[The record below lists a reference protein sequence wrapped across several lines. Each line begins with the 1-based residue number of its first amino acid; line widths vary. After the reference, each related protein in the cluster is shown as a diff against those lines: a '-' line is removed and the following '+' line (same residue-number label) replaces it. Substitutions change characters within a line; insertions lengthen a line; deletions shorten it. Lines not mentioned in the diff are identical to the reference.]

1 MTADVKLRQIN
12 RILIANRGEIAVRIE
27 RTCRALGIATVAV
40 YSDADARALHVLE
53 ADQAVHIGPASLAES
68 YLNIEAIIEAA
79 IESDADALHPGYGL
93 LSENPDLADACEN
106 AGIIFIGPSAE
117 AMRSM
122 GDKSVAR
129 KLVGK
134 HGVPT
139 IRGYEGKEQA
149 PAALAKRAAKIGY
162 PVMIKASAGGGGRGM
177 RLVEDKAQFE
187 KAAESARSEAE
198 RSFGDGRLIL
208 ERAIRGGRHVE
219 VQVLGDEHGGL
230 VHLGERDCS
239 VQRRHQK
246 VIEESPSPAVDDEL
260 RGRMTEAALAVARA
274 VDYTSAGTVEFMLD
288 AEGEF
293 YFLEMNTRLQVEHGV
308 TELRTGLDIVRRQIA
323 IARGEKLPFAQDD
336 IEFEG
341 HAMECRIYAED
352 PLRGYAPSPGR
363 IDRFDVPQGE
373 GIRNDVGTYAGDE
386 ITTDYDPMMAKV
398 LTWGRD
404 RDQAIERMQYALSNY
419 RVGGVRTNLPLL
431 RAVLWDPVFRTGGA
445 TTSFLD
451 EELVPGTLAMAVTP
465 HVLIAAFGFCLISGR
480 DADPWLALGPLRAG
494 GAARVNIKHGDRVYA
509 VEGQR
514 VAGSSNKWR
523 VKAGNFRER
532 TVRFAVAPG
541 SHMVLEEAD
550 ETTPLH
556 VRWVESGGME
566 VNLGG
571 SRYSLSLAGLERLRT
586 ESTRRQHGLTAPM
599 PALVLKVLVRPG
611 QVVRSR
617 ETLIVLEAM
626 KMEHAIEA
634 PYDGTVKDVHVKEG
648 SRVKEGTVL
657 IELEQDG
664 A

>member
-1 MTADVKLRQIN
+1 MR
-12 RILIANRGEIAVRIE
+12 
-27 RTCRALGIATVAV
+27 
-40 YSDADARALHVLE
+40 
-53 ADQAVHIGPASLAES
+53 IGPARLADS

-79 IESDADALHPGYGL
+79 IESDAHALHPGYGL
-93 LSENPDLADACEN
+93 LSENPDLADACES

-117 AMRSM
+117 AMRAM
-122 GDKSVAR
+122 GDKAAAR
-129 KLVGK
+129 KLVVK

-139 IRGYEGKEQA
+139 IPGYEGKGQDPE
-149 PAALAKRAAKIGY
+149 ALAKRAAKIGY

-177 RLVEDKAQFE
+177 RVVEDDAGFV
-187 KAAESARSEAE
+187 KAAESARREAK
-198 RSFGDGRLIL
+198 RAFGDGRLIL
-208 ERAIRGGRHVE
+208 ERAITGGRHVE
-219 VQVLGDEHGGL
+219 VQLLGDEHGNL

-246 VIEESPSPAVDDEL
+246 VVEESPSPVVDDEL
-260 RGRMTEAALAVARA
+260 RRRMAEAALAVARA
-274 VDYTSAGTVEFMLD
+274 VSYASAGTVEFMLD
-288 AEGEF
+288 ASGEL

-308 TELRTGLDIVRRQIA
+308 TELRTGLDLVRRQIA
-323 IARGEKLPFAQDD
+323 IARGEKLPFTQEE

-341 HAMECRIYAED
+341 HAIECRIYAED
-352 PLRGYAPSPGR
+352 PLKGYAPSPGR
-363 IDRFDVPQGE
+363 LDRFDVPQGE

-404 RDQAIERMQYALSNY
+404 RDQAIERMQEALSNY

-451 EELVPGTLAMAVTP
+451 EQLVPGSLAMAVTP

-509 VEGQR
+509 VQGQR
-514 VAGSSNKWR
+514 VAGSSNEWR

-532 TVRFAVAPG
+532 TVSFSVAPG
-541 SHMVLEEAD
+541 SHLVIEED
-550 ETTPLH
+550 EETTPLH
-556 VRWVESGGME
+556 VRWVEGGME
-566 VNLGG
+566 VVVGG
-571 SRYSLSLAGLERLRT
+571 RRYSLSLAGLERLRR
-586 ESTRRQHGLTAPM
+586 EGSPRQHGLTAPM
-599 PALVLKVLVRPG
+599 PGLVLKVLVSAG
-611 QVVRSR
+611 QAVRSH
-617 ETLIVLEAM
+617 EALIVIEAM

-648 SRVKEGTVL
+648 NRVKEGVVL